1 MIKIISGNIFT
12 TQMQTV
18 VNTINCVGIMG
29 AGIAYEFKL
38 RYPEM
43 YERYVELCKSK
54 HIAIGK
60 LWIYKA
66 DDKWILNFPTKNH
79 WKYPSKIEYLE
90 KGLQKFLDTYESKG
104 ITSIAFPTLGAS
116 HGGIPVE
123 TSIQIM
129 EKYLSRC
136 KIEVEIYKYDASA
149 YDDLF
154 LTFKN
159 KWLNHTEKEL
169 ISLTGLRSNAIK
181 KISVALENQEIKSLS
196 RLLTVKG
203 IGDKTLTKAFAFI
216 RNYSTNGT
224 NNTLF

>member
-12 TQMQTV
+12 TKMQTI
-18 VNTINCVGIMG
+18 VNTINCVGVMG

-43 YERYVELCKSK
+43 FEKYVDLCDNK

-60 LWIYKA
+60 LWIYKSEQR
-66 DDKWILNFPTKNH
+66 WILNFPTKNH

-90 KGLQKFLDTYESKG
+90 KGLLKFKDTYESKG

-123 TSIQIM
+123 TSIEIM
-129 EKYLSRC
+129 KKYLSKC
-136 KIEVEIYKYDASA
+136 DLEVEIYKYDANA

-154 LTFKN
+154 LSFKERWQN
-159 KWLNHTEKEL
+159 YSEKEL
-169 ISLTGLRSNAIK
+169 KLITGLRSNSIS
-181 KISVALENQEIKSLS
+181 KISSALENQEIKSIS
-196 RLLTVKG
+196 RLLSVKG
-203 IGDKTLTKAFAFI
+203 IGDKTLTKAFDFI
-216 RNYSTNGT
+216 QNNKNKKI

>member
-1 MIKIISGNIFT
+1 MITIISGNIFT
-12 TQMQTV
+12 TQMQTI
-18 VNTINCVGIMG
+18 VNTVNCVGVMG

-38 RYPEM
+38 RHPEM
-43 YERYVELCKSK
+43 FERYVNLCDNKYIS
-54 HIAIGK
+54 IGK
-60 LWIYKA
+60 LWIYKT
-66 DDKWILNFPTKNH
+66 DKKWILNFPTKNH

-90 KGLQKFLDTYESKG
+90 KGLIKFLDSYESKG

-123 TSIQIM
+123 TSIEIM
-129 EKYLSRC
+129 EKYLSKC
-136 KIEVEIYKYDASA
+136 DIEIEIYKYDANA

-154 LTFKN
+154 ISFKER
-159 KWLNHTEKEL
+159 WQNHTEKEL
-169 ISLTGLRSNAIK
+169 TLITGLRSNALS
-181 KISVALENQEIKSLS
+181 KISSALENQEIKSLS

-216 RNYSTNGT
+216 RNKKDNNT